1 MSVLAPNIN
10 EPSPLTYRD
19 ASKPITF
26 DWDFQ
31 HSNLAESQSEWALR
45 RKEEGGSH
53 EWWDA
58 DTETWSGTEV
68 YNVGSETEYTFS
80 NGEWLNG
87 KTYLWALS
95 TKDQDGES
103 SDYTSDFPLDTA
115 HRPVAAIIE
124 PQEGDTV
131 VSDTDNVVVAWDYT
145 NDSGH
150 PQQSYCVKVF
160 LETTTQEP
168 EFDVESSIPLW
179 DSGEVTTR
187 VMQSTFI
194 QEYLPSAAHL
204 VVYVCVTSRVGLRS
218 DWDNKNFTVLQGLL
232 VSGPNVEATPDPQA
246 GVVNIAVSNTSTFI
260 GLGTGKMFIE
270 RSKDGQ
276 YWQIVPGTSEQE
288 ISGDSV
294 IITDHVPFIS
304 NKVYYRA
311 RMVLDV

>member
-19 ASKPITF
+19 ATEPITF

-58 DTETWSGTEV
+58 TAGTWSVSEV

-95 TKDQDGES
+95 TKDQDGQA

-124 PQEGDTV
+124 PAQDATFT
-131 VSDTDNVVVAWDYT
+131 SDTDSVVVAWTYS

-150 PQQSYCVKVF
+150 PQQSYHVKVF
-160 LETTTQEP
+160 RKNVTEESG
-168 EFDVESSIPLW
+168 FDVETTHPLW
-179 DSGEVTTR
+179 ESGEVLTR
-187 VMQSTFI
+187 TMESTVI
-194 QEYLPSAAHL
+194 AQYLPVASELRA
-204 VVYVCVTSRVGLRS
+204 YVKVTSRVGLES
-218 DWDNKNFTVLQGLL
+218 EWDSRDFKVLQSL
-232 VSGPNVEATPDPQA
+232 VVSSPLVVVQTDEQNGRNVIT
-246 GVVNIAVSNTSTFI
+246 VTNTSPFS
-260 GLGTGKMFIE
+260 GVGESAAFIE
-270 RSKDGQ
+270 RSIDGDS
-276 YWQIVPGTSEQE
+276 WSKVPGTDEEQ
-288 ISGDSV
+288 IDDSV
-294 IITDHVPFIS
+294 VFYDNVPLAS
-304 NKVYYRA
+304 DKVYYRA
-311 RMVLDV
+311 RMVIDV